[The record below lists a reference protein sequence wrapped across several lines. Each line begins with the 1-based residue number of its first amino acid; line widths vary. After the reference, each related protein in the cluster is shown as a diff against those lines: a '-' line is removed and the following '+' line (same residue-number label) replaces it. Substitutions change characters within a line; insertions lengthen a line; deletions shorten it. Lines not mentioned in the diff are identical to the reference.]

1 MSFKST
7 PKSLNGYSQT
17 SGTNIRD
24 LLAARNLEILYGGP
38 GDDDLSIAS
47 QLFGEVAVLHG
58 GDGND
63 TYSIK
68 EKESALIVD
77 SDNKNEGGY
86 DKIKFDS
93 TNRTVY
99 LSVIDGSHLLIT
111 DIFSL
116 ATALIYDAFG
126 SVDPANRIEEL
137 VFLDKSYKIEDLKLA
152 MGDGSISAKSWHDLS
167 VITFNKGMQ
176 NLARERVDE
185 IIEVISYN
193 QRLLDSEY
201 EVNDYW
207 YPNNLGINEV
217 TKYVVLSG
225 NASNSADEIS
235 GTIDRDFIE
244 LLDGDDLFEGDD
256 GDDRIYGNMGVDV
269 LLGNKGNDIVYG
281 NKGND
286 LIYGGQGNDVVF
298 GNLGSDLLY
307 GNKGDDVIH
316 GGKAN
321 DIIYGNEGNDW
332 LFGNKG
338 DDELIG
344 GSGSDSFGLTLGS
357 GSATVVDFNGFE
369 GDRVVVSDSYQII
382 SSKNGYAFIVLQ
394 DFSSMVLSGL
404 VASQIN
410 LNWIASF

>member
-116 ATALIYDAFG
+116 ATALIYDVFG
-126 SVDPANRIEEL
+126 NVNPANRIEEIL
-137 VFLDKSYKIEDLKLA
+137 FLDKSYKIEDLKQA
-152 MGDGSISAKSWHDLS
+152 MGDGSVSAKSWHDLS

-382 SSKNGYAFIVLQ
+382 SSKNGDAVIVLQ

>member
-77 SDNKNEGGY
+77 SDNKNEGDY

-116 ATALIYDAFG
+116 ATALIYDVFG
-126 SVDPANRIEEL
+126 SVNPANRIEEL
-137 VFLDKSYKIEDLKLA
+137 LFLDKSYKIEDLKLA

-167 VITFNKGMQ
+167 VITYNKGMQ

-382 SSKNGYAFIVLQ
+382 SSENGDAVIVLQ

>member
-116 ATALIYDAFG
+116 ATALIYDVFG
-126 SVDPANRIEEL
+126 SVNPANRIEEL
-137 VFLDKSYKIEDLKLA
+137 LFLDKSYKIEDLKLA
-152 MGDGSISAKSWHDLS
+152 MGDGSISAKSWQDLS
-167 VITFNKGMQ
+167 VITFNEGMQ

-256 GDDRIYGNMGVDV
+256 GDDRIYGNMGIDV

-281 NKGND
+281 NMGND

-382 SSKNGYAFIVLQ
+382 SSENGDAVIVLQ

>member
-99 LSVIDGSHLLIT
+99 LSVIDGSHLLIA

-116 ATALIYDAFG
+116 ATALIYDVFG
-126 SVDPANRIEEL
+126 SVNPGNRIEEL
-137 VFLDKSYKIEDLKLA
+137 LFLDKSYKIEDLELA
-152 MGDGSISAKSWHDLS
+152 IGDGSIPAKSWHDLS
-167 VITFNKGMQ
+167 VITFNQGMQ
-176 NLARERVDE
+176 NLAKERVDE
-185 IIEVISYN
+185 INEVISYN
-193 QRLLDSEY
+193 QGLLDSEY

-382 SSKNGYAFIVLQ
+382 SSKNGDAVIVLQ

-410 LNWIASF
+410 FNWIASF

>member
-93 TNRTVY
+93 NNRTVY

-116 ATALIYDAFG
+116 ATALVYDVFG
-126 SVDPANRIEEL
+126 SVNPANRIEEL
-137 VFLDKSYKIEDLKLA
+137 LFLDKSYKIEDLKLA

-382 SSKNGYAFIVLQ
+382 SSKNGDAVIVLQ

>member
-382 SSKNGYAFIVLQ
+382 SSKNGDAVIVLQ

-404 VASQIN
+404 VASQVN

>member
-24 LLAARNLEILYGGP
+24 LLTARNLEILYGGP

-68 EKESALIVD
+68 ERESALIVD
-77 SDNKNEGGY
+77 FDAKNEGGY
-86 DKIKFDS
+86 DKVEFDS
-93 TNRTVY
+93 TNRSIY

-116 ATALIYDAFG
+116 ATALIYDVFG
-126 SVDPANRIEEL
+126 SIDPANRIEEL
-137 VFLDKSYKIEDLKLA
+137 LFLDKSYKIDGLELA
-152 MGDGSISAKSWHDLS
+152 IEDGSIPSKSWDDLR
-167 VITFNKGMQ
+167 VITFNQGLQ
-176 NLARERVDE
+176 NLAKERVDE

-193 QRLLDSEY
+193 QRLLASEY
-201 EVNDYW
+201 EVNDCW

-217 TKYVVLSG
+217 TKYVMLSG

-244 LLDGDDLFEGDD
+244 LLDGDDLFKGDD

-269 LLGNKGNDIVYG
+269 LLGNKGNDIIYG

-286 LIYGGQGNDVVF
+286 LIYGGQGSDVIF

-344 GSGSDSFGLTLGS
+344 GSGADSFGLTLGS

-382 SSKNGYAFIVLQ
+382 SSENGDAVIVLQ
-394 DFSSMVLSGL
+394 DFSSMVLSDL
-404 VASQIN
+404 VVSEVN
-410 LNWIASF
+410 LSWITSF

>member
-47 QLFGEVAVLHG
+47 QLSGEVAVLHG

-116 ATALIYDAFG
+116 ATALIYDVFG
-126 SVDPANRIEEL
+126 SVNPANRIEEL
-137 VFLDKSYKIEDLKLA
+137 LFLDKSYKIEDLKLA
-152 MGDGSISAKSWHDLS
+152 MEDGSISAKSWHDLS
-167 VITFNKGMQ
+167 VITFNKGIQ

-382 SSKNGYAFIVLQ
+382 SSKNGDAVIVLQ